1 MAVIETGKGAPS
13 SELGADSAVR
23 MKPVTKKAVLL
34 SSDYVIQEGQTY
46 ARLEV
51 KGKCGSTLYYKYD
64 PYFYVD
70 APLSAKSGI
79 SSVMAKAKDGEIVS
93 PKSVEELEREINGEK
108 KKLLKVCCKAPR
120 DVPIIQDKIDFPC
133 YEYSIPFGR
142 RFLMDFGLVPLS
154 VIHYEREGQY
164 ITKFIKSA
172 EHAGERLNT
181 MAFDLE
187 THNPEGAPR
196 MNRDPI
202 IMLSY
207 STGKHSGVVTYKE
220 IPSKDFV
227 EVVDSEK
234 ALLKRFCKL
243 LKEHDVDILTA
254 YNSTNFDLPYLKE
267 RAKKHKMELAIGRD
281 GSSYRTVKKGLI
293 SPLKMHGRVHVD
305 LYPSVR
311 FFGYTGM
318 IKTGD
323 YTLKNVYTAI
333 TGKKKLMVER
343 SDIWKMWD
351 DNVLEDLA
359 DYSLMDAVSTY
370 EVGEHILPIQMELS
384 EITRMPLFDVAYATS
399 GQLVEA
405 LLMSEAIRKGMV
417 VPPKPTGAAISARLK
432 NPIEGAYVKLPE
444 PGIYQNI
451 AVFDFRGLYPSI
463 ICSYNIDPDRLDR
476 SGDSYESPTGARFL
490 KKPVGLIP
498 DVLERLIDRRV
509 EIKKKLKTLPK
520 ESEEYKK
527 AYAKSYALK
536 ILANSFYGYL
546 GYARS
551 RWYARKCA
559 ESVTAW
565 GRAHIKDVEK
575 KAEVAGFKV
584 LYMDTDSV
592 FLLLGEKSRED
603 ALKFLEEINS
613 KLPGKMELELE
624 DFYTRGVFVSKKT
637 GEERGAKKKY
647 AMLSIDGSIKI
658 KGFELVRRDWSAIAR
673 NTQRAVLEAI
683 LKDGSKGK
691 AMKIARDAIE
701 RLKSG
706 SVPLEE
712 VAIYTQLKKNPDNY
726 DIKSPELS
734 AAQKAIKRGK
744 KIGSGT
750 VISYVI
756 TKNGGTISDKAE
768 LLEFAPNY
776 DPQYYIDRQVL
787 PSVMKILKELGYDE
801 YELKHGGKQ
810 KGLGDWF

>member
-1 MAVIETGKGAPS
+1 MNSNKNANSPA
-13 SELGADSAVR
+13 SAGDASTHSQTVR
-23 MKPVTKKAVLL
+23 KKAVLL
-34 SSDYVIQEGQTY
+34 SSGYGIQEGQTF

-70 APLSAKSGI
+70 APLGAKAALMGI
-79 SSVMAKAKDGEIVS
+79 VAKAKDGEIVS
-93 PKSVEELEREINGEK
+93 PKRIEQVERELNGEK
-108 KKLLKVCCKAPR
+108 KKLLKLYCNAPR
-120 DVPIIQDKIDFPC
+120 DVPVIEDKIDFPC

-164 ITKFIKSA
+164 VTKFIKSA
-172 EHAGERLNT
+172 EHAGWRLNT

-187 THNPEGAPR
+187 THNPEGGPR
-196 MNRDPI
+196 MNKDPI

-220 IPSKDFV
+220 IPSKSFV
-227 EVVDSEK
+227 EVVGSEK
-234 ALLKRFCKL
+234 ALLERFCAL

-267 RAKKHKMELAIGRD
+267 RAKVHKIELPIGRD
-281 GSSYRTVKKGLI
+281 GSSYRTIKKGLI
-293 SPLKMHGRVHVD
+293 SPLKINGRVHVD

-343 SDIWKMWD
+343 ADIWKMWD
-351 DNVLEDLA
+351 DNELDELA

-370 EVGEHILPIQMELS
+370 EIGEHILPIQMELS

-405 LLMSEAIRKGMV
+405 LLMSEAIKKGMV
-417 VPPKPTGAAISARLK
+417 VPQKPSGAAISARLK
-432 NPIEGAYVKLPE
+432 NPIKGAYVKLPE
-444 PGIYQNI
+444 PGIYENI

-476 SGDSYESPTGARFL
+476 EGDSYESPTGARFL
-490 KKPVGLIP
+490 KEPVGLIP
-498 DVLERLIDRRV
+498 DVLEFLIDRRGK
-509 EIKKKLKTLPK
+509 IKKKLKTLEK
-520 ESEEYKK
+520 GSVEYKK

-565 GRAHIKDVEK
+565 GRAHIKDLEK
-575 KAEVAGFKV
+575 KAEEAGFRV

-592 FLLLGEKSRED
+592 FLLLGDRGKEE
-603 ALKFLEEINS
+603 AMKFLDSVN
-613 KLPGKMELELE
+613 KDLPGKMELELE

-637 GEERGAKKKY
+637 GKERGAKKKY
-647 AMLSIDGSIKI
+647 AMLSEDGSIKI
-658 KGFELVRRDWSAIAR
+658 RGFELVRRDWSRIAR
-673 NTQRAVLEAI
+673 DTQRAVLGAI
-683 LKDGSKGK
+683 LKDGSKEK
-691 AMKIARDAIE
+691 AMKIARDAIA
-701 RLKSG
+701 RLKTG

-726 DIKSPELS
+726 DIMSPELS
-734 AAQKAIKRGK
+734 ATKKAIKRGK
-744 KIGSGT
+744 KLGRGS

-756 TKNGGTISDKAE
+756 TRSGGSISDKAE